1 MREKGDRLSRQRG
14 KGSFSGPAWGGRE
27 GGAEGRRGNVPS
39 KLAAVLRTSVP
50 FLLQYHQAMLAAASW
65 KGRAK
70 GVPPALRAT
79 TYPPSAVVQACPGP
93 SLPSSSIVSGSTFPL
108 PSLPSTFSAAGSSFT
123 SPPSLP
129 PASLKSDS
137 VLQCLF
143 FRAKV
148 IRRRS
153 VFR

>member
-65 KGRAK
+65 KGEGERCTAS
-70 GVPPALRAT
+70 T
-79 TYPPSAVVQACPGP
+79 TRYHLSAISSGS
-93 SLPSSSIVSGSTFPL
+93 SLPR
-108 PSLPSTFSAAGSSFT
+108 
-123 SPPSLP
+123 SLP
-129 PASLKSDS
+129 PFFIHRLRLHLPPPLPPLYLLRRWFFVHLPPPPFPSSCLPQVRFSSAVSLFSRKGDP
-137 VLQCLF
+137 
-143 FRAKV
+143 
-148 IRRRS
+148 
-153 VFR
+153 